1 MKRRHWIAL
10 SILTAIAVIFVATG
24 RWRREPSYDGMRLS
38 EWVRDL
44 QGTPAP
50 ARRRAEQAIRGM
62 GTNALP
68 GLKKTLHA
76 EDNELKVNVVRVLR
90 RYGFVRVR
98 VLLARDWRT
107 RAALACGALGP
118 LGSPAIPDLL
128 EMCKSDPLSYNVA
141 ASAIG
146 QMGEI
151 AVERLAVALT
161 NPNRNV
167 RRAAAV
173 ALGYIGPPA
182 RAAVPA
188 LIKCLQDEDIDV
200 CVNAS
205 QALGVIGI
213 GSPEVV
219 KTLIE
224 ALAHPDSVVR
234 CNAVGSLATFG
245 KSAKAAVPALLKLLD
260 DNDEV
265 VRSDATNALRRISP
279 ESAAEAG
286 VK

>member
-1 MKRRHWIAL
+1 M
-10 SILTAIAVIFVATG
+10 S
-24 RWRREPSYDGMRLS
+24 
-38 EWVRDL
+38 
-44 QGTPAP
+44 
-50 ARRRAEQAIRGM
+50 
-62 GTNALP
+62 TNALP
-68 GLKKTLHA
+68 GLKKYLHA
-76 EDNELKVNVVRVLR
+76 EDTALKVTVVRILR

-98 VLLARDWRT
+98 VLMARDWRT

-118 LGSPAIPDLL
+118 LGCPAIPDLL
-128 EMCKSDPLSYNVA
+128 EMCKSDPLSYNVP

-146 QMGEI
+146 QMGEN
-151 AVERLAVALT
+151 AVEPLAVALI
-161 NPNRNV
+161 NPDRNV
-167 RRAAAV
+167 RRVAAV

-224 ALAHPDSVVR
+224 ALAHPDSIVR
-234 CNAVGSLATFG
+234 CNAAGSLATLG
-245 KSAKAAVPALLKLLD
+245 KGAEAAVPALLKLLD
-260 DNDEV
+260 DTDEV
-265 VRSDATNALRRISP
+265 VRSDATNALQRISP
-279 ESAAEAG
+279 ESAAKAG